1 LKISREVKTAILAIL
16 GIVLFI
22 FGFSYLKGNNLLDDS
37 IIVYAKYD
45 NVEGLKPSTPVTV
58 NGFSIGKVL
67 DIYFQDEKSG
77 TLIVEMSL
85 NTSFK
90 FSENSTV
97 ELFQNGFIGGKA
109 IQIIP
114 AYDNAPDAKNG
125 DYLKS
130 TSKAGMLDSV
140 GEQLNPLQ
148 QKIEKV
154 MSETDTLLIGFNNA
168 FDAKAQADLKNSIAS
183 LNTTVA
189 SFNATAK
196 ALNSL
201 ISDNKSKLDNTIS
214 NFETTSGNLSTM
226 SAKMAQVDIAKTVT
240 DLQATIKKFDNV
252 MASIENGEGSIGKLL
267 KDEKLYQNLSGASK
281 QMEELLEDMKL
292 NPKRYVHFSLFGKK
306 AKRYDAEGNELKD
319 KN

>member
-1 LKISREVKTAILAIL
+1 MKISREVKTAILAIS

-22 FGFSYLKGNNLLDDS
+22 FGFSYLKGTNLLEND
-37 IIVYAKYD
+37 IIIYAKYD

-58 NGFSIGKVL
+58 NGYAIGKVL
-67 DIYFQDEKSG
+67 DIYFEDEKSG
-77 TLIVEMSL
+77 TLIVKMSVDT
-85 NTSFK
+85 NFK
-90 FSENSTV
+90 FSKNSKA

-114 AYDNAPDAKNG
+114 AYDAAPHAKTG

-130 TSKAGMLDSV
+130 KTKEGVMELV
-140 GEQLNPLQ
+140 NERLTPLQ
-148 QKIEKV
+148 EKIEKV
-154 MSETDTLLIGFNNA
+154 MSETDTLLVGFNNT
-168 FDAKAQADLKNSIAS
+168 FDAKAQADLKNSIAN
-183 LNTTVA
+183 LNATVA

-196 ALNSL
+196 SLNSL
-201 ISDNKSKLDNTIS
+201 IDTNKSKLDKTLS

-226 SAKMAQVDIAKTVT
+226 TDKMAQVDIAKTVQE
-240 DLQATIKKFDNV
+240 LQATIKKFDNV
-252 MASIENGEGSIGKLL
+252 MASIENGDGSIGKLL

-306 AKRYDAEGNELKD
+306 AKQYDAEGNEIKD